1 MANDTILFE
10 VKTTA
15 TGLKVVQK
23 DVNAL
28 ADGVERTNVARDKA
42 GKSQNAY
49 HKREKALTQ
58 STLSSGRA
66 MSKLN
71 QTIGGGSSGL
81 VGAYATL
88 MANVFALTAA
98 FGELRRASALDI
110 LTKGL
115 EATGAAAGVNL
126 QVASK
131 GLQEVTGFAIS
142 AEQAL
147 KGMALGTSAG
157 FNTGQIEGLAKV
169 ARGASI
175 ALGRD
180 MGDAMDR
187 LIRGTAKLEPEI
199 LDELGIM
206 VRLDDAT
213 TKYAATLGKN
223 ADDLTQYER
232 RQAFLNATLE
242 QGQKKFKDVLDAA
255 DTNPY
260 DRLAA
265 SMNNLVK
272 SGLTLVNEVLGPLA
286 SMLANSTGAL
296 IGAVILFGSTIS
308 RQLLP
313 GLSDMAKGVASA
325 ATAQGELAASS
336 LKNLKVAKVLPDA
349 YNEAVTSMADGEINQ
364 TKFNKALH
372 STNSSITRH
381 AGGLKKMTIANFEEA
396 KSYGGKWVRMQQ
408 VKKARFDLIR
418 AYTLQQGAQAK
429 QGIADAVEIT
439 QQRGLI
445 AGFQQLNVAISTYS
459 AKVTAASA
467 SSGLLVRSWAQIQIA
482 GMAFAG
488 TLRVIGTAILGML
501 GWIGLAVTAGALI
514 YDTFKNMIP
523 VDEMDENLKELEEK
537 LTITK
542 EIADKFN
549 KSAAEGG
556 VESAEAQQTGYKSL
570 QGQLGELQNSI
581 KKFVSTADTQYKRNV
596 DAWQKHLD
604 KMELAYKNTQDRINK
619 LRENPNQ
626 KKYGFFGAT
635 NEEEAQAL
643 EKANKRLLQ
652 KTKGFEARKTAIDK
666 KGADSR
672 IEAGKT
678 VIAEQIASL
687 QKQGGNYKTFISG
700 TIADLQDLMSKTG
713 EGLEF
718 DSIQKVNAELEKM
731 KNNVGKINSAWE
743 GADESRSRYDAAVAK
758 KKDKTQTPFDDV
770 LKGAQEMRERL
781 QELREGYGLAADGSQ
796 DATTKNKGFTNSL
809 EALRKK
815 MAMDELKTGHKTWDA
830 YTAALEGTQKQF
842 AEIAKEVVR
851 VQKVSK
857 KLSELNKEIG
867 GGAAM
872 KMQID
877 AQNKLTR
884 TRQKQYEVTIEG
896 TLLELNHQKALAF
909 QLGSTEQRR
918 NIINEL
924 IKEGGEDLVGI
935 AKELKAHVDL
945 ENDIINS
952 HVSQQMQL
960 EAIAKKAK
968 EINDLRLKALSVEKD
983 ILKANQDVY
992 KNNIILDKI
1001 AKDKGRLRKTGVALN
1016 AIEELEVFLRYEQ
1029 VRRQLIND
1037 EYELKKTQIELE
1049 FEIMGYR
1056 MEVTKA
1062 EMEAA
1067 LSRNEIGRDTY
1078 NKVIASMN
1086 KIPQLQ
1092 EKVKNSSLSALAL
1105 RRDADL
1111 QSLDVE
1117 RLKSQVAA
1125 ERSATEIANSDMTMA
1140 EKFSALGKAQADMIL
1155 AGEAAI
1161 RAKAEEA
1168 YKKDQAPG
1176 IESGLIT
1183 QSHISAAG
1191 DVAVAAATD
1200 TDKLQAAG
1208 QGDKLSQTREKMQ
1221 QLNGLFAGMR
1231 ANMAALGPEG
1241 EAMAMMQEGAFSLMD
1256 TWMEVGEQVK
1266 AGSFGMTEAIGAI
1279 SGSVT
1284 ALASLMAAKSKMEIA
1299 NVDKEIAAEKKRDGK
1314 SKESLA
1320 KIAALEKKKEGMKR
1334 KAFEQNKK
1342 MMMAQAVAGTAM
1354 AIINAMQTKPFVPA
1368 GLAMAVI
1375 AGAMGAAQLAVI
1387 SSMSYSG
1394 GGGGVNQPST
1404 PSTVSMGSRNNKVD
1418 VRGGNVAGE
1427 LAYLRGEQGTGTG
1440 ASNFRATGR
1449 FAGGYVNR
1457 FSGGDATAGVGYIVG
1472 EQGPELFL
1480 PDRPGMVRGADDMA
1494 VGMGTPVNANFT
1506 INTIDAS
1513 TMEDTLITQRGNII
1527 SMIREAANNSG
1538 ETFLES
1544 VDTLGLQVEYD

>member
-98 FGELRRASALDI
+98 FGELRRAAALEQVVQ
-110 LTKGL
+110 GL

-126 QVASK
+126 AFASTK
-131 GLQEVTGFAIS
+131 LQEVTGFAIS
-142 AEQAL
+142 AEEAL
-147 KGMALGTSAG
+147 KGMALGASAG
-157 FNTGQIEGLAKV
+157 FSTSQMEGLATV

-187 LIRGTAKLEPEI
+187 LTRGTAKLEPEI

-213 TKYAATLGKN
+213 TEYAATLGKT

-242 QGQKKFKDVLDAA
+242 QGQKKFKDVIEAA

-265 SMNNLVK
+265 AMNNLVK
-272 SGLTLVNEVLGPLA
+272 SGLTLVNKVLGPLA

-296 IGAVILFGSTIS
+296 IGAVVLFGSTIS

-325 ATAQGELAASS
+325 AQAQGEMAAAS
-336 LKNLKVAKVLPDA
+336 LKNLKVAKHLPNA
-349 YNEAVTSMADGEINQ
+349 YNEAVESMADGEINQ

-396 KSYGGKWVRMQQ
+396 KSYAGKWVKMQQ
-408 VKKARFDLIR
+408 VKVARFQLVR
-418 AYTLQQGAQAK
+418 AYLQQQQAQAK
-429 QGIADAVEIT
+429 QGVADAVEIT

-445 AGFQQLNVAISTYS
+445 AGFKALSVTMKQYTADTLTATAATGGLTKAWGL
-459 AKVTAASA
+459 AKVAAT
-467 SSGLLVRSWAQIQIA
+467 G
-482 GMAFAG
+482 FAG
-488 TLRVIGTAILGML
+488 AMRVAGTAILGAL
-501 GWIGLAVTAGALI
+501 GWIGLLVTAGMMI
-514 YDTFKNMIP
+514 YDALKDMIP
-523 VDEMDENLKELEEK
+523 VDLIKKDLEELEK
-537 LTITK
+537 RLAITK
-542 EIADKFN
+542 EIANKFN
-549 KSAAEGG
+549 KEAAVDGADSAA
-556 VESAEAQQTGYKSL
+556 AQQAGYKAL
-570 QGQLGELQNSI
+570 GGQLGEYQDAVKSAAANAAIAREGETKKLQEQLARQKELYLQHWDALSKAMKGNVWQRDPRNIAKLEKNLVDNLELQKQTEKEIRGVKDKAQKDDVARGKEALGVIITNLESQKGAYGTFIGGTVNMLKTLHDSIGEEGGPQSI
-581 KKFVSTADTQYKRNV
+581 K
-596 DAWQKHLD
+596 
-604 KMELAYKNTQDRINK
+604 EINT
-619 LRENPNQ
+619 
-626 KKYGFFGAT
+626 
-635 NEEEAQAL
+635 AL
-643 EKANKRLLQ
+643 EKQ
-652 KTKGFEARKTAIDK
+652 KTA
-666 KGADSR
+666 
-672 IEAGKT
+672 
-678 VIAEQIASL
+678 V
-687 QKQGGNYKTFISG
+687 GN
-700 TIADLQDLMSKTG
+700 
-713 EGLEF
+713 
-718 DSIQKVNAELEKM
+718 
-731 KNNVGKINSAWE
+731 INSAWE
-743 GADESRSRYDAAVAK
+743 GASDARSSYDQATAK
-758 KKDKTQTPFDDV
+758 LENKKRTPFDEQIEASE
-770 LKGAQEMRERL
+770 KM
-781 QELREGYGLAADGSQ
+781 Q
-796 DATTKNKGFTNSL
+796 DRF
-809 EALRKK
+809 
-815 MAMDELKTGHKTWDA
+815 DELKTGYKDLSGAIPLEQNTA
-830 YTAALEGTQKQF
+830 YKNSVEALAKEMGVLEDIKKMGFTSWNQYVKAQKNAREESLKAAEETERLGKVSKKV
-842 AEIAKEVVR
+842 AEIAK
-851 VQKVSK
+851 KA
-857 KLSELNKEIG
+857 
-867 GGAAM
+867 GGAAAT
-872 KMQID
+872 KAAID
-877 AQNKLTR
+877 AQNDLIEAKQTETQILIGQHLLSR
-884 TRQKQYEVTIEG
+884 QHAKAQEFSQASFEERQK
-896 TLLELNHQKALAF
+896 
-909 QLGSTEQRR
+909 
-918 NIINEL
+918 IINEL
-924 IKEGGEDLVGI
+924 IKTPGEFGKEYADILKSHNDLN
-935 AKELKAHVDL
+935 D
-945 ENDIINS
+945 DIITS
-952 HVSQQMQL
+952 YVSQQMQL
-960 EAIAKKAK
+960 EAIAKQAQ
-968 EINDLRLKALSVEKD
+968 ELNNIRLKALSVEKD
-983 ILKANQDVY
+983 ILKANQDIY

-1001 AKDKGRLRKTGVALN
+1001 AKDKGRLRKTGVDLN
-1016 AIEELEVFLRYEQ
+1016 AIEELEIFLRYEQ

-1049 FEIMGYR
+1049 FELMNFR

-1067 LSRNEIGRDTY
+1067 VSRNEISEATY

-1161 RAKAEEA
+1161 RAAAEDKAKTAFAGTMMTPEA
-1168 YKKDQAPG
+1168 REAA
-1176 IESGLIT
+1176 IT
-1183 QSHISAAG
+1183 RQGDSA
-1191 DVAVAAATD
+1191 VLAATD

-1208 QGDKLSQTREKMQ
+1208 QGDGLSQTRDKMQ